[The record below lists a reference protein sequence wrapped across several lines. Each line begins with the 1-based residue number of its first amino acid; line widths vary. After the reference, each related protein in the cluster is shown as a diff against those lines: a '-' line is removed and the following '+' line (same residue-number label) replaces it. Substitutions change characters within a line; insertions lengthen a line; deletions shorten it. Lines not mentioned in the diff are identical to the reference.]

1 MLKNYEISLGFPR
14 VILEYFT
21 ILGLLTVT
29 IIQLYLGKSLSEIL
43 LLLVVFGVAAFKL
56 IPSFNKILICLN
68 SIQYNLPSLEL
79 IYSILINKQ
88 RNINFNTIEK
98 KNIDLTKNLFF
109 KKLEFKEVIFKYKNS
124 NKLILNKVN
133 FEIKPKD
140 VFGILG
146 ESGAGKST
154 IIDLIIGLLKPTDGK
169 ILLDGKDLNLVK
181 DSWQKLIGYV
191 PQNIYLNDESIKE
204 NISFNR
210 ETSDQEISKVINAL
224 KKARIYEFVKSLPD
238 GLDTKV
244 GERGIKL
251 SGGQKQRI
259 GIARALYGDPKI
271 LVLDEATNQLDKEN
285 EMAILDTINN
295 IEDVTVIII
304 SHNKSALVN
313 CNKIINIKAGE
324 LFAMTVKKR
333 ILIPINSDL
342 YIRNYIRTGVLNKLK
357 KNFDLFFIANKDLK
371 NLEELDKL
379 ENFKGYFQ
387 YSHAEETRHRRIL
400 NTLMWRY
407 RNSSK
412 SFIYRL
418 KWFSQIL
425 VIKNKKLIHLNIH
438 V

>member
-1 MLKNYEISLGFPR
+1 MKHASQGFGIIKVLKLMRLESIFFKKFDDHNLKRSLMYKNYEISLGFPR

-244 GERGIKL
+244 GERGVKL

-324 LFAMTVKKR
+324 LFH
-333 ILIPINSDL
+333 ND
-342 YIRNYIRTGVLNKLK
+342 G
-357 KNFDLFFIANKDLK
+357 
-371 NLEELDKL
+371 
-379 ENFKGYFQ
+379 
-387 YSHAEETRHRRIL
+387 
-400 NTLMWRY
+400 
-407 RNSSK
+407 
-412 SFIYRL
+412 
-418 KWFSQIL
+418 
-425 VIKNKKLIHLNIH
+425 
-438 V
+438 